1 MVSKQL
7 NKIIVLIAFA
17 ISISVFSQMK
27 MADIDGQEFSV
38 NSKTEKKNLIK
49 ILDNNNYTIYY
60 MLDRK
65 DFDFKK
71 KLGTNGIA
79 NIIFFSKK
87 YNKGILVNFEQMI
100 YHVKK
105 NIYKISL
112 YTGSHDKYMFIPSMI
127 IVDNDFNYEYLMKYY
142 YMPLPPPKGD
152 IYTSG
157 ITIQDI
163 KNYCNTMKTD
173 IKGNIINENIDDIL
187 SNIIKVNS
195 NEIRKDC
202 NPIIY
207 DIDLKDLF
215 PKKIIR

>member
-1 MVSKQL
+1 M
-7 NKIIVLIAFA
+7 LIAFA

-49 ILDNNNYTIYY
+49 ILENSNYTVYY
-60 MLDRK
+60 ILDKK
-65 DFDFKK
+65 DFDLKK
-71 KLGTNGIA
+71 GLETNGIA

-87 YNKGILVNFEQMI
+87 YSKGMLVNFEQMI

-112 YTGSHDKYMFIPSMI
+112 HTGSHDKYMFIPSMI
-127 IVDNDFNYEYLMKYY
+127 IVDNNFNYEYLMKYY

-187 SNIIKVNS
+187 SNITKVNS

>member
-1 MVSKQL
+1 M
-7 NKIIVLIAFA
+7 LIAFA

-27 MADIDGQEFSV
+27 KADIDGQEFSV

-49 ILDNNNYTIYY
+49 ILENSNYTVYY
-60 MLDRK
+60 ILDKK
-65 DFDFKK
+65 DFDLKK
-71 KLGTNGIA
+71 GLETNGIA

-87 YNKGILVNFEQMI
+87 YSKGILVNFEQMI

-112 YTGSHDKYMFIPSMI
+112 HTGSHDKFMFIPSMI
-127 IVDNDFNYEYLMKYY
+127 IVDNNFNYEYLMKYY

-163 KNYCNTMKTD
+163 KNY
-173 IKGNIINENIDDIL
+173 L
-187 SNIIKVNS
+187 
-195 NEIRKDC
+195 
-202 NPIIY
+202 
-207 DIDLKDLF
+207 
-215 PKKIIR
+215 

>member
-1 MVSKQL
+1 M
-7 NKIIVLIAFA
+7 LIAFA

-27 MADIDGQEFSV
+27 MADIDGQEFSA

-49 ILDNNNYTIYY
+49 ILENSNYTVYY
-60 MLDRK
+60 ILDKK
-65 DFDFKK
+65 DFDLKK
-71 KLGTNGIA
+71 GLETNGIA

-87 YNKGILVNFEQMI
+87 YSKGILVNFEQMI

-112 YTGSHDKYMFIPSMI
+112 HTGSHDKYMFIPSMI
-127 IVDNDFNYEYLMKYY
+127 IVDNNFNYEYLMKYY

-187 SNIIKVNS
+187 SNITKVNS

-207 DIDLKDLF
+207 DIDLKDPF
-215 PKKIIR
+215 PKKIIS

>member
-1 MVSKQL
+1 M
-7 NKIIVLIAFA
+7 LIAFA

-27 MADIDGQEFSV
+27 MADIDGQEFSA

-49 ILDNNNYTIYY
+49 ILENNNYTVYY
-60 MLDRK
+60 ILDKK
-65 DFDFKK
+65 DFDLKK
-71 KLGTNGIA
+71 GLETNGIA

-87 YNKGILVNFEQMI
+87 YSKGILVNFEQMI

-112 YTGSHDKYMFIPSMI
+112 HTGSHDKFMFIPSMI
-127 IVDNDFNYEYLMKYY
+127 IVDNNFNYEYLMKYY

-187 SNIIKVNS
+187 SNITKVNS